1 MSRINE
7 KRLHFQLLIMKLLI
21 QNMVSLRSKLL
32 VKAELDKKQIP
43 YHSIELGEVIL
54 QRNILPQERDDLNN
68 ALMPSGLEIMDDKNT
83 MIIEKIKNIVVEM
96 IHYTDELPRENF
108 SAYLSSK
115 MNMNYQK
122 LSDLFS
128 KTKGITI
135 EHFII
140 LHKIEKI
147 KELIIYDKLSMNE
160 ISFKMHYSSTSHLSN
175 QFKKVTG
182 LTPTFFKNLQKRN
195 RKNLEDL

>member
-1 MSRINE
+1 M
-7 KRLHFQLLIMKLLI
+7 
-21 QNMVSLRSKLL
+21 
-32 VKAELDKKQIP
+32 QIP

-54 QRNILPQERDDLNN
+54 QTNISPQERNDLNN
-68 ALMPSGLEIMDDKNT
+68 ALMNSGLEIMDDRNT

-140 LHKIEKI
+140 LHKIERI
-147 KELIIYDKLSMNE
+147 KELIIYDKLSLSE

-182 LTPTFFKNLQKRN
+182 LTPTFFKNLQKRK